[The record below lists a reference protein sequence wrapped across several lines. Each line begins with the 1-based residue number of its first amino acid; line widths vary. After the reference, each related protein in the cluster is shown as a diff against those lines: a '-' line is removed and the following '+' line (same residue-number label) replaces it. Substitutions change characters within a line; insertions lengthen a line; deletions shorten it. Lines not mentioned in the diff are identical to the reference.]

1 MRLNLRR
8 KWIFFSIG
16 TNDLIQYLIAVD
28 RGNEKVADLFDSFHP
43 AVIRFIKK
51 IIDIAH
57 ENKIPVSLCGEMAS
71 DPKATVLL
79 TGLGIDEMSVVPYE
93 YPEIKSLI
101 RNTNFNSAEKLA
113 EEILNCNNAVSI
125 RQKLTYQYES
135 TRIDKSKNNIGLT
148 GESTQI
154 NIS

>member
-1 MRLNLRR
+1 
-8 KWIFFSIG
+8 
-16 TNDLIQYLIAVD
+16 
-28 RGNEKVADLFDSFHP
+28 
-43 AVIRFIKK
+43 
-51 IIDIAH
+51 
-57 ENKIPVSLCGEMAS
+57 MAS